1 MHTVIL
7 CPVYSVVS
15 PMHSLCQDCSGQ
27 RKSGAI
33 PVAGQMAMGG
43 RHHSQHNLPQHHAQV
58 AGAPMHMAQPMMAPY
73 VVNGGPMGAPIYA
86 YPNMPQQ
93 AVDAQ
98 EMADPGPTF
107 MPVDPSMNSHASK
120 PQAKNGH
127 FLTMA
132 EISPD
137 LQGKQAELL
146 WPDDGQWYLVMIRTV
161 DMYHRTADIQYYTG
175 EHESNLNLEEV
186 VTKREL
192 RIIPG

>member
-1 MHTVIL
+1 M
-7 CPVYSVVS
+7 
-15 PMHSLCQDCSGQ
+15 
-27 RKSGAI
+27 
-33 PVAGQMAMGG
+33 PVAGQMAVGG
-43 RHHSQHNLPQHHAQV
+43 RHHSQHSMPAHHTQM
-58 AGAPMHMAQPMMAPY
+58 AGGQLHMAQPVMGPY

-86 YPNMPQQ
+86 YPNMAQP
-93 AVDAQ
+93 VDAQ
-98 EMADPGPTF
+98 EVADPPPTF

-120 PQAKNGH
+120 PQAKSGH

-132 EISPD
+132 EITPD

-146 WPDDGQWYLVMIRTV
+146 WPDDGQWYLVMIRNV
-161 DMYHRTADIQYYTG
+161 DMYNRTADIQYYTG